1 MKYAKEEASSTLE
14 GKRLAACC
22 LLVVMLLSTHQRPVA
37 AMSKCNT
44 ECRESADTYPCNVS
58 CIQDCIKRSAATV
71 VADQLPR
78 EQHRAWRMELI
89 GSSISPRL
97 GVRKMFVDCCA
108 VPVRSFGVRLDERD
122 VSMIVVFK
130 AEIAELLGPG
140 FAGAALPRVFVDG
153 QHHARAGLRRKACYS
168 VPAAAVTSP
177 REKIA
182 AETVTTSFPKSRER
196 AYLYAQSAG
205 FSKSQKIGR

>member
-1 MKYAKEEASSTLE
+1 MKYAKEASSTLE

-22 LLVVMLLSTHQRPVA
+22 LLVIMLLSTQQRPVA

-58 CIQDCIKRSAATV
+58 CIQNCIKRPAATI
-71 VADQLPR
+71 VADQLPW
-78 EQHRAWRMELI
+78 EQHRAWRMELV

-97 GVRKMFVDCCA
+97 GVRKMFMDCCA

-140 FAGAALPRVFVDG
+140 FAGAALRVFVNG
-153 QHHARAGLRRKACYS
+153 QHHARACSRWKASCL

-182 AETVTTSFPKSRER
+182 AETVATSFPKSREC

>member
-22 LLVVMLLSTHQRPVA
+22 LLVVMLLSTQQRSVA

-140 FAGAALPRVFVDG
+140 FTGAALPRVFVDG
-153 QHHARAGLRRKACYS
+153 QHHARACSRRKACYS